1 MLTVG
6 NFAILCACTP
16 QTLRYYD
23 RVELLKPAKVDEWTG
38 YRYYEESQL
47 PVFTRIRCLQEAGF
61 TIGEIRRLLDAPAEE
76 LREAAARKQAALET
90 RMRLLR
96 ELQSGFPEEKNMEE
110 VRIREAMEAVG
121 DILGKLGPE
130 DLAEAGL
137 GPEQLPELR
146 ERLTA
151 YWTGVFQGVGYPVA
165 GEGEKWTDTGW
176 RASGWADAG
185 EALASL
191 PPLEDGGSYRLELT
205 FAPRQ
210 KPFRERFIM
219 VLTGAVLLRNEG
231 KKLRFAVEIDA
242 ETMGLGEENSMR
254 LSRLA

>member
-23 RVELLKPAKVDEWTG
+23 RVNLLKPAKVDEWTG

-47 PVFTRIRCLQEAGF
+47 PVYARIRCLQEAGF
-61 TIGEIRRLLDAPAEE
+61 TIGEIRSLLDAPAEDV
-76 LREAAARKQAALET
+76 REAAARKLAALET
-90 RMRLLR
+90 RLQRLR
-96 ELQSGFPEEKNMEE
+96 ELQSGFPEEKTME
-110 VRIREAMEAVG
+110 VRIREAMEAIG
-121 DILGKLGPE
+121 DDLRKLGPE

-137 GPEQLPELR
+137 GPEQLEKLR

-151 YWTGVFQGVGYPVA
+151 YWTEVFQGVGYPVA
-165 GEGEKWTDTGW
+165 KEDETWTDTGW
-176 RASGWADAG
+176 RASGWADAA
-185 EALASL
+185 EALATL

-210 KPFRERFIM
+210 KPCREQFLL
-219 VLTGAVLLRNEG
+219 VLIGAVLLRNEG